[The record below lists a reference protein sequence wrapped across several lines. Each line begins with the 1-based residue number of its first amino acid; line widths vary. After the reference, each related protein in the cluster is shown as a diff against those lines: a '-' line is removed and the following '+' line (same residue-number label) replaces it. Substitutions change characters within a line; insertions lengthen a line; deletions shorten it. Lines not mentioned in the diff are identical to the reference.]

1 MVHRP
6 SATPEDL
13 YANVHRLEL
22 VRDDEA
28 AELPGRLA
36 ELAHQAA
43 LIGAHVTRLR
53 VRPLFTRDD
62 ISERQADELETRLRS
77 VRQSMAALQA
87 TRETA

>member
-1 MVHRP
+1 
-6 SATPEDL
+6 
-13 YANVHRLEL
+13 
-22 VRDDEA
+22 
-28 AELPGRLA
+28 
-36 ELAHQAA
+36 
-43 LIGAHVTRLR
+43 